1 MERGAWQTTVHGVT
15 RVGHDLTTKPPPP
28 ITLTREM
35 IQKGLKRKSPQD
47 LGLLPSVLLLVT
59 FQRGDS
65 SYKGLPSRKWR
76 DARCLGAGK
85 WKGVMGKRKATSLP
99 AV

>member
-1 MERGAWQTTVHGVT
+1 MGRGTWRATVHGIT
-15 RVGHDLTTKPPPP
+15 RVRHDLTTKPPPP

-35 IQKGLKRKSPQD
+35 IQKGLKRKSHQD
-47 LGLLPSVLLLVT
+47 LPSVSSLVT

-76 DARCLGAGK
+76 DARFLGAGK
-85 WKGVMGKRKATSLP
+85 WKGVVGK
-99 AV
+99 

>member
-1 MERGAWQTTVHGVT
+1 MGRGTWWATVHGIT

-65 SYKGLPSRKWR
+65 SYKGLPSKKWR